1 MATVSIPART
11 EYMKHGLAGWL
22 ATVDH
27 KRIGVM
33 YLASTFVFFLLS
45 GLMALV
51 IRLQL
56 AAPGLQIVNQDLYNQ
71 LFTMHGT
78 GMIFL
83 FTIPC
88 LVGFA
93 NYFLPLQIGARD
105 VAFPRLNALSLW
117 LLIFAGLVM
126 EGGFVLGILGL
137 LPGGASNAAWTA
149 YVPLSNKQFSPQ
161 IGMDIWLLGVV
172 LLGISSTLGAVNF
185 LVTAYT
191 MRAQGMTTWRIPM
204 FVWSMIV
211 TAAMV
216 LLATPVLTAALA
228 MLIADRNFAT
238 QFFNTANARLWQHMF
253 WFYSHPAVYIMI
265 LPAMGIVSEIL
276 PVFSRKPLFGL
287 KAVVISTILIGL
299 LGFSTWVHHMFVAGV
314 DPIVERFFMLTTMI
328 IAVPTGVKMFNWL
341 FTLWGGSISLKTPLL
356 MCLGFLST
364 FVIGGITGVIQAL
377 IPLDMQVH
385 NTYWVVAHFHYVLF
399 GGSVFGIFAGFY
411 YWLPKI
417 TGRLL
422 NDTLGKIN
430 FALMWV
436 GFNLTFFPMHL
447 LGLMG
452 MPRRIATYTGD
463 RGWDLGNLIATIG
476 AFMIATSV
484 LIFMVNFIQSLR
496 RGEPAGNDPWEGN
509 TLEWTTT
516 SPPPEHNFAVLP
528 SVNSERPVRDLR
540 LAAAGQPPA
549 ASLEH

>member
-1 MATVSIPART
+1 MASVSIPVGKKDAL
-11 EYMKHGLAGWL
+11 KSGVAGWIT
-22 ATVDH
+22 TVDH
-27 KRIGVM
+27 KRIGIM
-33 YLASTFVFFLLS
+33 YLGVTFFFFLLS

-56 AAPGLQIVNQDLYNQ
+56 AAPNQQIVDANLYNQ

-117 LLIFAGLVM
+117 LLVFAGIVM
-126 EGGFVLGILGL
+126 EGGFLLGQS
-137 LPGGASNAAWTA
+137 SNAAWTA

-161 IGMDIWLLGVV
+161 AGMDIWLLGVV

-191 MRAQGMTTWRIPM
+191 MRAEGMTVWRIPM
-204 FVWSMIV
+204 FVWAMIT

-216 LLATPVLTAALA
+216 LIATPVLTAALA
-228 MLIADRNFAT
+228 MLIADRNFST

-253 WFYSHPAVYIMI
+253 WFYSHPAVYIMV

-287 KAVVISTILIGL
+287 KAVVVSTILIGV
-299 LGFSTWVHHMFVAGV
+299 LGFTTWVHHMFVAGT
-314 DPIVERFFMLTTMI
+314 DPVVERFFMLTTMV
-328 IAVPTGVKMFNWL
+328 IAVPTGVKMFNWI
-341 FTLWGGSISLKTPLL
+341 FTLWGGSLNLKTALL

-364 FVIGGITGVIQAL
+364 FLVGGITGVIQAL

-417 TGRLL
+417 TGKLL
-422 NDTLGKIN
+422 DEKLGVIH
-430 FALMWV
+430 FVLMWV
-436 GFNLTFFPMHL
+436 GFNLTFFPMHI
-447 LGLMG
+447 LGLLG
-452 MPRRIATYTGD
+452 MPRRIATYAGGQ
-463 RGWDLGNLIATIG
+463 GWDVPNLLATIG
-476 AFMIATSV
+476 AFMIAISV
-484 LIFMVNFIQSLR
+484 LIFMVNFIASLR
-496 RGEPAGNDPWEGN
+496 KGKAAGADPWEGN
-509 TLEWTTT
+509 TLEWTTS
-516 SPPPEHNFAVLP
+516 SPPPEHNFAELP
-528 SVNSERPVRDLR
+528 SVHSDRPVRDAR
-540 LAAAGQPPA
+540 LGSTGQ
-549 ASLEH
+549 H